1 MKTLI
6 FLAVAALG
14 AFAQQPTYTVPPP
27 PSPAITVTSVGVQ
40 GFNQYNYMVVAH
52 YPGGAAQSNVFSV
65 YTGNA
70 TLSGSNYNQIGWP
83 ALPGALNYDVLRLP
97 TTSFTGTCTCSL
109 TTAASATTYSDTGGS
124 LSSYTIGAPVA
135 SATVTY
141 VTDNTDYAFPKQR
154 ILIGTNP
161 GTIANHLAEIP
172 SGTVLPT
179 YASAGDLFIEDT
191 GGTSPGC
198 YIALV
203 AIPSGSWTSCG
214 SSGGSAV
221 VPATDCGT
229 SAGACVPTVLP
240 TLKIVKGIAAATS
253 ASPSTVA
260 ITGMP
265 AFASTTSYAC
275 YAEDATTAANV
286 FQVLTAGY
294 VSTTAVTFTGPN
306 TVTDTIRWTCI
317 GS

>member
-6 FLAVAALG
+6 FLIVAALG
-14 AFAQQPTYTVPPP
+14 AFAQQPTYNIPAPA
-27 PSPAITVTSVGVQ
+27 SPAVTVTSVGVQ

-52 YPGGAAQSNVFSV
+52 YPGGTTQSNI
-65 YTGNA
+65 YTIGTGNA
-70 TLSGSNYNQIGWP
+70 TLTSSNYNQVGWA
-83 ALPGALNYDVLRLP
+83 ALPGALNYDVIKLATP
-97 TTSFTGTCTCSL
+97 AFTGSCTCSL
-109 TTAASATTYSDTGGS
+109 TLATTSTSYSDIGGS
-124 LSSYTIGAPVA
+124 LSSYTIGAPA
-135 SATVTY
+135 SSATVTHILD
-141 VTDNTDYAFPKQR
+141 TTDYAFPKQR
-154 ILIGTNP
+154 IIISTVP
-161 GTIANHLAEIP
+161 GVSANHLAEVP
-172 SGTVLPT
+172 SGTVLPV
-179 YASAGDLFIEDT
+179 YASAGDLFIENT
-191 GGTSPGC
+191 GGTAPGC
-198 YIALV
+198 YIAL
-203 AIPSGSWTSCG
+203 ANTAASAWTPCG

-229 SAGACVPTVLP
+229 SAGACTVTPLT

-275 YAEDATTAANV
+275 YAEDATAVANV